1 MSRPAARERAGMAE
15 KQGTGEHCLRKD
27 ILLGLLTPGAHIG
40 MRHMFEGKIK
50 GSESRRESK

>member
-1 MSRPAARERAGMAE
+1 MAE